1 MIGIENYIL
10 IKKQQLE
17 SKKMMETQEYKKRQL
32 DTKIYEFNKK
42 YFPEVLWDGKK
53 GTFKGDLD
61 SVKVVEMKKVESILN

>member
-42 YFPEVLWDGKK
+42 YFPKVLWDGKN
-53 GTFKGDLD
+53 GTFRG
-61 SVKVVEMKKVESILN
+61 ILH